1 MKICVV
7 GLGSIAK
14 RHIKNIRKLYSDVT
28 IDILRHTVSSV
39 HQDENYDEFVRIV
52 YSDRDLA
59 NKYDAI
65 FITNPTTMH
74 IDTLVRLIDR
84 SDAFFI
90 EKPLRP
96 FGSKKE

>member
-7 GLGSIAK
+7 GLGSIAR
-14 RHIKNIRKLYSDVT
+14 RHIKNIRKLYEDVT
-28 IDILRHTVSSV
+28 IDILRHAESSV
-39 HQDENYDEFVRIV
+39 HQDENLDEYGRMV
-52 YSDRDLA
+52 YSDRELA

-84 SDAFFI
+84 SDVFFYRETASTI
-90 EKPLRP
+90 RI
-96 FGSKKE
+96 KK